1 MEERRRNKRIDLEAE
16 LTVKRLDSAEEH
28 TVVIDITDASKSGVG
43 FTCKDLLDIGA
54 VYECALTI
62 WTKETIHCFL
72 RIVRIELD
80 DMGLY
85 HYGAVFIGM
94 PKQDAQR
101 IAVYEQFSEVEQG
114 ES

>member
-16 LTVKRLDSAEEH
+16 LTVKHLDSAKERI
-28 TVVIDITDASKSGVG
+28 VVIDITDASKSGVG

-80 DMGLY
+80 EMALY

-94 PKQDAQR
+94 PEQDVQR
-101 IAVYEQFSEVEQG
+101 IAVYEQFSEADQG